1 MISPTTRFLLEVGK
15 LKKVK
20 RTGWLLKGIHSP
32 ESVAEHSFRV
42 AVMAMILS
50 EKKDLDRF
58 YLLKM
63 ALIHD
68 VAESITTD
76 LVWEHGKISD
86 LEKLKSKHE
95 KELKSAKEIVSGLG
109 SKEEYLTLIDDY
121 LNRQSR
127 EAKFLKE
134 IDKLEMAIQAL
145 EYEEIAEGSLDE
157 FWENVEKYIKEDNF
171 VEMLMELRQLRGK
184 KSETE
189 TT

>member
-1 MISPTTRFLLEVGK
+1 MISPITKFLLEVGK

-20 RTGWLLKGIHSP
+20 RTGWLLKGISSP

-42 AVMAMILS
+42 AVMAMTLS
-50 EKKDLDRF
+50 EGRDLDRF

-68 VAESITTD
+68 IAESITTD

-86 LEKLKSKHE
+86 LEKLKSKHQ
-95 KELKSAKEIVSGLG
+95 KELKSAKEIISGL
-109 SKEEYLTLIDDY
+109 SSEEDYFVIIDDY
-121 LNRQSR
+121 INRRSQ

-134 IDKLEMAIQAL
+134 IDKLEMAIQTL
-145 EYEEIAEGSLDE
+145 EYEEVAGGSLDE
-157 FWENVEKYIKEDNF
+157 FWENVEKYLKDEQLVGI
-171 VEMLMELRQLRGK
+171 LGELKSIRK
-184 KSETE
+184 K